1 MRRKAIQHHIDA
13 VAALLLFG
21 IFAVCV
27 LAVLLTGADAYRRLT
42 QRDQAAYERRTCTQ
56 YIATRVRQSDRE
68 GSIRVEDFEGSDALV
83 LDGDEE
89 YATWLYCRDGWLM
102 ELYCYADEPLGPEDG
117 ERLLEAE
124 RMELSLEEGLL
135 TVTIVTPGG
144 EEDTLRLSLRGG
156 EGVEA

>member
-1 MRRKAIQHHIDA
+1 MRQRSIQHHIDA
-13 VAALLLFG
+13 LASLLLFG
-21 IFAVCV
+21 VFAACI
-27 LAVLLTGADAYRRLT
+27 LAVLLTGAGAYRRLT
-42 QRDQAAYERRTCTQ
+42 RRDQAAFDRRSCVQ
-56 YIATRVRQSDRE
+56 YISTKVRQSDRAGAVRVVDFGG
-68 GSIRVEDFEGSDALV
+68 GSAL
-83 LDGDEE
+83 LLGADEP

>member
-102 ELYCYADEPLGPEDG
+102 ELYCYAEEPLEPEDG

>member
-1 MRRKAIQHHIDA
+1 MRQRTIQHHIDGLA
-13 VAALLLFG
+13 SLLLFG
-21 IFAVCV
+21 VFAACV
-27 LAVLLTGADAYRRLT
+27 LMVLLTGAD
-42 QRDQAAYERRTCTQ
+42 
-56 YIATRVRQSDRE
+56 
-68 GSIRVEDFEGSDALV
+68 
-83 LDGDEE
+83 